1 MSFFRKILRLG
12 QEEPKRKVYANIK
25 RGENPELVW
34 DTVGELGDGAFGK
47 VYKAK
52 NKTTGNFAAAKV
64 IETRNEEEL
73 ADYNVEIDIL
83 AACNSEYIVQLMDAY
98 FFEMKLW
105 VLIEF
110 CDGGALDSIMLELDR
125 GLEEN
130 QIKVVCHQTCL
141 SLQYLHQNKIIH
153 RDLKAGNILLT
164 TEGKVKL
171 ADFGVSA
178 QNDQLEQTRDTFI
191 GTPYWMAPEVVMCET
206 FKDNPYSY
214 LCDVWSLGITLI
226 ELAEME
232 PPHHEL
238 NPVRVLLR
246 IAKSGPPT
254 LMATSRWSK
263 DFHNFLERCLVKE
276 PDKRATMRE
285 VLAHPFIDMSTLKD
299 TPERIIIKLVAEAKA
314 EVVETEEE
322 ISSNG
327 RDSPS
332 NISSRFSTYSL
343 DPASSEESPSTP
355 TLTSPDSTISEK
367 ADERSKVIEEKILGP
382 APVQSTIETTKNVT
396 NKDTQPASDLVNK
409 ENKNNKIETAVLS
422 LSKHDSRA
430 SESSDEGLGSNVEDK
445 SSSDSS
451 DKNDVESVASS
462 GIVVKVESE
471 DGDHLSDGPS
481 PVHTVSKGLAAE
493 AEDRITD
500 LKENDRAEV
509 STSMSTTNATPLVNG
524 NASTSVSKS
533 NFTITTFNSA
543 VELEDSSTSVKQQIK
558 EFEAT
563 KSIPFRSDYNN
574 VVEQDSVTTN
584 QQGKKTPPPVSPK
597 RGTSF
602 LMRNKILENAAK
614 VANSNKDNKPTGT
627 DEDLAVGM
635 LDLVLNSSS
644 ANVNDKDQ
652 SVVSKEDTTA
662 DTPTDDTLTSPTLT
676 QGPSTPIAPFPPS
689 PMLVEKSSLSNN
701 NNKAHLSVL
710 AHSSTTSERLDN
722 QSVHSSDS
730 GSVLTLDSEPSLL
743 SSSATSMEKPSRSS
757 AASTERR
764 TSDEVEVYDAG
775 FALYRTP
782 SRRSLTNTLK
792 IVFEEAL
799 NYIPRR
805 AKRQRKTLRKT
816 RRFMVDGVQMQ
827 VTTTKETT
835 AADLENQQERRYLR
849 RQELQELRKLQHD
862 EQRQLAQLNQKLAAQ
877 LEQMVT
883 RFEQDMAMLKRKYS
897 SEVDTLEKSQKQ
909 QIDRL
914 EQYQDN
920 ERKQTIT
927 DLRKDQDKERK
938 RYMENLRQEQKQLKM
953 ELDSLP
959 KQQRK
964 ELSKQR
970 KEELDAHQRYKEKSF
985 LAQQA
990 ETMHMTMRSLHE
1002 KHKRDVAATEKAFL
1016 LSKQDLL
1023 RTREAAIWELEERHL
1038 HERHQTTKQQL
1049 KDLYHLQRHQL
1060 VQRHDK
1066 EQDQMLRYNKR
1077 LEEELVTKHRQEK
1090 LRLPKIQRS
1099 EGKTRMNMFKKSLRL
1114 STQAVENEKEKIRNF
1129 SVNETKRQKQEKL
1142 KMALKQEQQLKE
1154 LEAQCDNNTT
1164 ELRSLQNEKR
1174 KLLVE
1179 HESEKLKALDGNFSM
1194 ELQTWKDQL
1203 RPRKKHLESQL
1214 ETEGQ
1219 KIEEENRHRKAWRY
1233 QKIEKEEG
1241 VVPPAPGADSPSIKK
1256 RTSTTRRRAIV
1267 SSSSSTTD
1275 ADATSLDSQ
1284 RSGSNI
1290 SNDDVISISSA
1301 KEDSPANVSANTLSP
1316 EPTSPTRSSSGSS
1329 LKLLSP
1335 TKGKGHSRSPSEAS
1349 SHSTTSS
1356 TTGEN
1361 NQHVIPRKE
1370 KSHHRLK
1377 WYWRRSSGTNWP
1389 IKKES
1394 TISHQ
1399 PLQQSSARMNR
1410 SSMPPIT

>member
-382 APVQSTIETTKNVT
+382 APVQSTIETTKDVT

-500 LKENDRAEV
+500 LKENDRAE
-509 STSMSTTNATPLVNG
+509 
-524 NASTSVSKS
+524 
-533 NFTITTFNSA
+533 
-543 VELEDSSTSVKQQIK
+543 
-558 EFEAT
+558 
-563 KSIPFRSDYNN
+563 
-574 VVEQDSVTTN
+574 
-584 QQGKKTPPPVSPK
+584 
-597 RGTSF
+597 
-602 LMRNKILENAAK
+602 
-614 VANSNKDNKPTGT
+614 
-627 DEDLAVGM
+627 
-635 LDLVLNSSS
+635 
-644 ANVNDKDQ
+644 
-652 SVVSKEDTTA
+652 
-662 DTPTDDTLTSPTLT
+662 
-676 QGPSTPIAPFPPS
+676 
-689 PMLVEKSSLSNN
+689 
-701 NNKAHLSVL
+701 
-710 AHSSTTSERLDN
+710 
-722 QSVHSSDS
+722 
-730 GSVLTLDSEPSLL
+730 
-743 SSSATSMEKPSRSS
+743 
-757 AASTERR
+757 
-764 TSDEVEVYDAG
+764 
-775 FALYRTP
+775 
-782 SRRSLTNTLK
+782 
-792 IVFEEAL
+792 
-799 NYIPRR
+799 R

-938 RYMENLRQEQKQLKM
+938 RYMENLRQEQKQLKI

-1361 NQHVIPRKE
+1361 NQVLEEEFGHQLANQERVYNITPAPTAVVSTHEPVFDATNNIRASSPGPQQPTIPEETLPDRHTIPRVTKLY
-1370 KSHHRLK
+1370 KL
-1377 WYWRRSSGTNWP
+1377 
-1389 IKKES
+1389 
-1394 TISHQ
+1394 
-1399 PLQQSSARMNR
+1399 
-1410 SSMPPIT
+1410 

>member
-500 LKENDRAEV
+500 LKENDRAE
-509 STSMSTTNATPLVNG
+509 
-524 NASTSVSKS
+524 
-533 NFTITTFNSA
+533 
-543 VELEDSSTSVKQQIK
+543 
-558 EFEAT
+558 
-563 KSIPFRSDYNN
+563 
-574 VVEQDSVTTN
+574 
-584 QQGKKTPPPVSPK
+584 
-597 RGTSF
+597 
-602 LMRNKILENAAK
+602 
-614 VANSNKDNKPTGT
+614 
-627 DEDLAVGM
+627 
-635 LDLVLNSSS
+635 
-644 ANVNDKDQ
+644 
-652 SVVSKEDTTA
+652 
-662 DTPTDDTLTSPTLT
+662 
-676 QGPSTPIAPFPPS
+676 
-689 PMLVEKSSLSNN
+689 
-701 NNKAHLSVL
+701 
-710 AHSSTTSERLDN
+710 
-722 QSVHSSDS
+722 
-730 GSVLTLDSEPSLL
+730 
-743 SSSATSMEKPSRSS
+743 
-757 AASTERR
+757 
-764 TSDEVEVYDAG
+764 
-775 FALYRTP
+775 
-782 SRRSLTNTLK
+782 
-792 IVFEEAL
+792 
-799 NYIPRR
+799 R

-1361 NQHVIPRKE
+1361 NQVLEEEFGHQLANQERVYNITPAPTAVVSTHEPVFDATNNIRESSPGPQQPTIPEETLPERHTIPRVTKLY
-1370 KSHHRLK
+1370 KL
-1377 WYWRRSSGTNWP
+1377 
-1389 IKKES
+1389 
-1394 TISHQ
+1394 
-1399 PLQQSSARMNR
+1399 
-1410 SSMPPIT
+1410 